1 MKFFRKSLLVC
12 LCFGTM
18 FGCAT
23 SKKEHLLSQEYV
35 QEVENILNTNNI
47 SPKPIKEISLAMQ
60 SKDNEIKEKEQT
72 IELLNS
78 EIAVLSKQLEDS
90 EAKHDKVVE
99 QLEVVTSIAQVNM
112 GFSLPDSVNFAGKTL
127 DISRPRIRDKFQ
139 KIFNNELKYAH
150 KYIKRSGYYFPLF
163 EKIFQE
169 KGVPDDTKYL
179 AVAESC
185 LNPIAHS
192 WAGADGI
199 WQFMPRTGK
208 QYKMKINSYVDQRR
222 DILQSTAAAADYML
236 SSYKY
241 LQNLG
246 CEDWLLAMCS
256 YNAGVGNVAKDIKRQ
271 GSTDFEELI
280 MKADETN
287 RYVWRAIAIKL
298 IFENEEEL
306 FGKKFAKE
314 KSIFE
319 VMRMVSVKLQGYH
332 QLNQWAIAQGTN
344 IRDIWLDNHWI
355 KMYKM
360 RRSKYSRINSI
371 ILPPGEYTV
380 LVRKDAKPNLELLSS
395 VEKKLASKGNMLVT
409 YKVRRGDNLGSIA
422 MKYRTSISAIKAIN
436 NIRGTMIRIGQKLKI
451 QVGQKYVSTNSNY
464 YCVRSGDS
472 LVKIAKKF
480 RTYVSTIKSLNG
492 LTSNTIKVGQ
502 VLKIRRTS

>member
-1 MKFFRKSLLVC
+1 MKFFKKSLIFC
-12 LCFGTM
+12 LCVGSI

-23 SKKEHLLSQEYV
+23 SNNEQLLSKAYV
-35 QEVENILNTNNI
+35 QEVEDILNTNNI
-47 SPKPIKEISLAMQ
+47 SPKPFKDISNALQ
-60 SKDNEIKEKEQT
+60 SKDEEILGKDQT
-72 IELLNS
+72 IELLNN
-78 EIAVLSKQLEDS
+78 EIAVLSKQLEES
-90 EAKHDKVVE
+90 EAKHDKVVD

-127 DISRPRIRDKFQ
+127 DISSPRIRDKFQ
-139 KIFNNELKYAH
+139 KIFNNELKFAH
-150 KYIKRSGYYFPLF
+150 KYIKRSGFYFPLF
-163 EKIFQE
+163 EKVFRE

-192 WAGADGI
+192 WAGADGV

-208 QYKMKINSYVDQRR
+208 QYKMEINSYVDQRR
-222 DILQSTAAAADYML
+222 DILQSTDAAAKYIL
-236 SSYKY
+236 NSYKY
-241 LQNLG
+241 LQKFG

-306 FGKKFAKE
+306 FGKKFVKQ
-314 KSIFE
+314 KSIFD
-319 VMRMVSVKLQGYH
+319 VMRMVTVKLQGYH
-332 QLNQWAIAQGTN
+332 KLNEWAIAQGTN

-360 RRSKYSRINSI
+360 RRSKYSKINSI

-380 LVRKDAKPNLELLSS
+380 LVRKDAKANVELLSAA
-395 VEKKLASKGNMLVT
+395 EKKLTSKGNMLVT

-436 NIRGTMIRIGQKLKI
+436 NIRGTMIRIGQRLKI
-451 QVGQKYVSTNSNY
+451 QVGRKYVATKSNY
-464 YCVRSGDS
+464 YRVRAGDS
-472 LVKIAKKF
+472 LLKIAKKF

-492 LTSNTIKVGQ
+492 LTSNTIKIGQ
-502 VLKIRRTS
+502 VLRIRRNS

>member
-1 MKFFRKSLLVC
+1 MQFLRKSLIFC
-12 LCFGTM
+12 LGLSLF

-23 SKKEHLLSQEYV
+23 SKGEQVLSKAYV
-35 QEVENILNTNNI
+35 QEVEDILSYNNI
-47 SPKPIKEISLAMQ
+47 NPEPIKEISQTLQ
-60 SKDNEIKEKEQT
+60 TKDEQLQEKEKT

-78 EIAVLSKQLEDS
+78 EIAVLSKQLEES
-90 EAKHDKVVE
+90 EVKHEKVME
-99 QLEVVTSIAQVNM
+99 QLEVAKSIAQVNM
-112 GFSLPDSVNFAGKTL
+112 GFRLPDSVSFAGKTL
-127 DISRPRIRDKFQ
+127 DISSPRIRDKFQ

-150 KYIKRSGYYFPLF
+150 KFIPRSGYYFPLF
-163 EKIFQE
+163 EKIFRE
-169 KGVPDDTKYL
+169 KGVPEDTKYL
-179 AVAESC
+179 AVAESM
-185 LNPIAHS
+185 LNPIARS
-192 WAGADGI
+192 WAGADGV

-236 SSYKY
+236 NSYRY

-246 CEDWLLAMCS
+246 CEDWLLTMCS

-271 GSTDFEELI
+271 GATDFEELI

-298 IFENEEEL
+298 IFENQQEL
-306 FGKKFAKE
+306 FGKQFEKKRSILQVMRFAK
-314 KSIFE
+314 
-319 VMRMVSVKLQGYH
+319 VKLRGYH
-332 QLNQWAIAQGTN
+332 QLNEWAIAQGTN

-380 LVRKDAKPNLELLSS
+380 LVRQEASANLEMLSS
-395 VEKKLASKGNMLVT
+395 VEKKLSSKGNMLVT
-409 YKVRRGDNLGSIA
+409 YRVRRGDNLGSIA

-451 QVGQKYVSTNSNY
+451 QVGRKYVATKSNY
-464 YCVRSGDS
+464 YRVRRGDS
-472 LVKIAKKF
+472 LIKIAKKF
-480 RTYVSTIKSLNG
+480 RTYVSTIK
-492 LTSNTIKVGQ
+492 
-502 VLKIRRTS
+502 